1 MNNLI
6 AKYKEKIME
15 GVFFGTALFSI
26 FAVIL
31 ICIFLFAGGVPAIAK
46 IGAFSFLFG
55 SEWAPT
61 DDPASYGIFPMILG
75 SLYVTAGA
83 ILIGVSIGVL
93 L

>member
-61 DDPASYGIFPMILG
+61 ILFMGFSDDFEVCMRYCG
-75 SLYVTAGA
+75 SHIDWGFD
-83 ILIGVSIGVL
+83 GV
-93 L
+93 